1 MTILVAYASKYGAT
15 RGIAERITRTLQRL
29 GLEASFQPIDSVT
42 DLEAYSAVVLGSAIY
57 YGSWLK
63 EASEFVRRNRALLA
77 TRPVWLFS
85 SGPLGAEVKDAE
97 PQPKEIAEFQA
108 AIKPRDHRIFFGAL
122 DHDKLSFMERMVVKG
137 VRAPEGDY
145 RDWNEIEAW
154 AAGIALALASLT
166 TTPGRA

>member
-85 SGPLGAEVKDAE
+85 SGPLGAEVKDNE
-97 PQPKEIAEFQA
+97 PQPKEIAEFQEM
-108 AIKPRDHRIFFGAL
+108 IKPRDHRIFFGAL